1 MASKP
6 KIKAVI
12 RPKDYGK
19 SVLTY
24 LENIVIPKSRRK
36 KISDTSCRTVTMGVI
51 NRPFHAFKGYS
62 KFTEQHPK
70 LWELL
75 LQYAKQLDPDHQFSS
90 VTINHNVECKPHK
103 DFRNDGTTMIVA
115 LGDYTGG
122 ELVVEGEEFDIK
134 GKPHYF
140 NGFLREHYNKPFTGE
155 RYSIMFY
162 SCKNTWDINHREQDI
177 PIIREVYHGNQ
188 YHKASIGFGIEKGD
202 HWLDIGAHIGCFSK
216 KVLFYGGTVKAIEPD
231 PESYEL
237 LCENIGESN
246 CENKA
251 VCSDPHPSYGN
262 RKGYIKK
269 GSKAYFNQVMLYP
282 RGLVRS
288 TENVIN
294 VHDFGDLLYE
304 EAMLLKGINGYT
316 VPICIKMDIEG
327 AELQILDDC
336 DFTCMDFIDKMVIAY
351 HTNVDNTRT
360 GFMRRVA
367 KLSETFHVTHQ
378 EIKQEYINIFPNEI
392 MIYCQRKK

>member
-1 MASKP
+1 
-6 KIKAVI
+6 
-12 RPKDYGK
+12 
-19 SVLTY
+19 
-24 LENIVIPKSRRK
+24 
-36 KISDTSCRTVTMGVI
+36 
-51 NRPFHAFKGYS
+51 
-62 KFTEQHPK
+62 
-70 LWELL
+70 
-75 LQYAKQLDPDHQFSS
+75 
-90 VTINHNVECKPHK
+90 
-103 DFRNDGTTMIVA
+103 
-115 LGDYTGG
+115 
-122 ELVVEGEEFDIK
+122 
-134 GKPHYF
+134 
-140 NGFLREHYNKPFTGE
+140 
-155 RYSIMFY
+155 
-162 SCKNTWDINHREQDI
+162 
-177 PIIREVYHGNQ
+177 
-188 YHKASIGFGIEKGD
+188 
-202 HWLDIGAHIGCFSK
+202 
-216 KVLFYGGTVKAIEPD
+216 LFYGGTVKAIEPD

-251 VCSDPHPSYGN
+251 VCSDPHPSYGY

-282 RGLVRS
+282 RGMQ
-288 TENVIN
+288 TDPKDVIN

-336 DFTCMDFIDKMVIAY
+336 SFTCMDFIDKMVIAY